1 MKRALVRFALIC
13 AVAYVAVKIF
23 YPSTTIRFKLAVEA
37 EVKGAPTTGETVI
50 AVTYAQTTHFLGA
63 SASIAITV
71 EGEAL
76 HMEIDDGRLFLMLLT
91 PGLRTNS
98 DPGIIVPALFH
109 LTPSDLTEYNT
120 VPDERMP
127 RGTRLLPIDLV
138 PVMAVLDN
146 RLKPSSARFVDAP
159 EMPVR
164 FGDDLTIRG
173 VRLTILEDGI
183 PGLRS
188 LGFTGT
194 QPVSG
199 IKTLLPWIRNQA
211 AQLEFFNTLKSTGYQ
226 AASSIDVTRMFKRS

>member
-1 MKRALVRFALIC
+1 MKRGLVKFAVIC
-13 AVAYVAVKIF
+13 AVAYVTVRIF
-23 YPSTTIRFKLAVEA
+23 YPSITIRYKLAVEA

-63 SASIAITV
+63 SASTLSTI

-76 HMEIDDGRLFLMLLT
+76 HMEIGDGRLFLMLLT
-91 PGLRTNS
+91 PGLRTDS
-98 DPGIIVPALFH
+98 DPAIIVPALFH

-138 PVMAVLDN
+138 PVMAVLEN
-146 RLKPSSARFVDAP
+146 RLKPSSVRFVDAP
-159 EMPVR
+159 EMPIR
-164 FGDDLTIRG
+164 FGDDLIIRG

-183 PGLRS
+183 PVLRALGL
-188 LGFTGT
+188 TGT

-199 IKTLLPWIRNQA
+199 IKKLPSFTSFGRFSFGRLGWRGLNE
-211 AQLEFFNTLKSTGYQ
+211 L
-226 AASSIDVTRMFKRS
+226 R